1 MNLSLH
7 PSWTRVTKYAAATS
21 PSTRLMVNKEL
32 NGFILGITSARKATR
47 NKIASVDSEVSYM

>member
-1 MNLSLH
+1 M
-7 PSWTRVTKYAAATS
+7 TKYAAATS